1 MTKTNPAKRSS
12 LKGISSCFAGLSVN
26 GNCSL
31 LSSPVPFVLSAS
43 KGERRVFQQPLRASS
58 LCTLVALLLTAL
70 VFHGYAEAQDKGLP
84 GPKLQAEGGKK
95 GLIFRTKKE
104 VLENAKKEGQL
115 VVVPGFDETSFAL
128 MKKTFEKR
136 YPFLKVDLQVA
147 SGATETEKTNR
158 DEYPRIEDRR

>member
-1 MTKTNPAKRSS
+1 MRTQKNRSS
-12 LKGISSCFAGLSVN
+12 LTDYS
-26 GNCSL
+26 
-31 LSSPVPFVLSAS
+31 
-43 KGERRVFQQPLRASS
+43 
-58 LCTLVALLLTAL
+58 VALLVFTVL
-70 VFHGYAEAQDKGLP
+70 VLQGHAGAQDKGLP
-84 GPKLQAEGGKK
+84 GPKLQAEGGKE

-104 VLENAKKEGQL
+104 ILENAKKEGQL

-158 DEYPRIEDRR
+158 DEYLRIEDRK